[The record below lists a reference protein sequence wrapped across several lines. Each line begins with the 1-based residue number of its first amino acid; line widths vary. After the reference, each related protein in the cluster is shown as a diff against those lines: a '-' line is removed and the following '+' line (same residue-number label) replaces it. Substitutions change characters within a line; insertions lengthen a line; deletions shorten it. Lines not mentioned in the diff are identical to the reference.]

1 LEIQWQDHF
10 QTRTQT
16 WKTLEISALLA
27 VALVGIDWRIGN
39 PLVTIVAAS
48 LLILVTQFGIQ
59 ITLKHRKVE
68 REKFLIIETVEKE
81 LELDEVRRKA
91 LQGEADRNNKKGGG
105 IDLIYWKSIFHF
117 KKSNTPLFI
126 LRMHFVIQL
135 FAAGNLVIRL
145 IGILK

>member
-1 LEIQWQDHF
+1 MKPRLISAISLVVTVYSSLEVIMKSKPEKPHHNLSEAALLKTLEIQWQDHF

-68 REKFLIIETVEKE
+68 REKFLI
-81 LELDEVRRKA
+81 
-91 LQGEADRNNKKGGG
+91 
-105 IDLIYWKSIFHF
+105 
-117 KKSNTPLFI
+117 
-126 LRMHFVIQL
+126 
-135 FAAGNLVIRL
+135 
-145 IGILK
+145 